1 MCVQDNEFNQKAVD
15 ALLNYETIKQFNS
28 ELHEERR
35 YDAALKEYTVA
46 NTRTQQSLAVLNAGQ
61 NVIISVGICLALFL
75 AARQVI
81 SGDMTVGDFVLMQAS
96 APHAHIESQQLPAL
110 RRPLRSRLTKGHSLF
125 CCLAGSSSTCTSR

>member
-1 MCVQDNEFNQKAVD
+1 MRTPHLR
-15 ALLNYETIKQFNS
+15 ALPPLPLGQIKQFNS

-61 NVIISVGICLALFL
+61 NLIISIGICLALFL

-81 SGDMTVGDFVLMQAS
+81 SSTMTVGDFVMVQAY
-96 APHAHIESQQLPAL
+96 PAL
-110 RRPLRSRLTKGHSLF
+110 T
-125 CCLAGSSSTCTSR
+125 